1 MGCKVREVTVTSEV
15 TVTLNHISK
24 MEYLCHNQCVNMNAF
39 DPQVLAADLLEV
51 KRIYAAFFAARSPAD
66 WPRHTEPHARGWT
79 LRETIAHLDSV
90 GQAYLQAAE
99 ATLAGQPCHVPG
111 MLQRT
116 RLSAWNQREIEVRAP
131 WPITD
136 ICDSFLRT
144 LQHASNSVASLSS
157 AVLSQTTHFPFYHRP
172 ISLGELFGGL
182 VAHPGL
188 VHAAQ
193 VANGAVVVP
202 LWVQYPPELLHRQ
215 LTRFFHL
222 MSLAYWPERG
232 GNLQT
237 AVRLSAAGPGGGSW
251 TLTLAPKGSHVMEG
265 PRQQPHLRIWFR
277 NADSLCQAVTFQ
289 LSPLRALL
297 TAQAFAWGDLRLGFR
312 LAWLFNPA

>member
-1 MGCKVREVTVTSEV
+1 
-15 TVTLNHISK
+15 

-51 KRIYAAFFAARSPAD
+51 KRIYAAFFAARSSAD
-66 WPRHTEPHARGWT
+66 WPRHTESHARGWT

-99 ATLAGQPCHVPG
+99 ATLAGQPCHIPG
-111 MLQRT
+111 ILQRT
-116 RLSAWNQREIEVRAP
+116 QLSAWNQREIEVRAP
-131 WPITD
+131 QPITD

-144 LQHASNSVASLSS
+144 LQHASASVARLSS
-157 AVLSQTTHFPFYHRP
+157 AALSQTTHLPFYHRP
-172 ISLGELFGGL
+172 ISLGELFGGQ

-193 VANGAVVVP
+193 VAQGAGVAP

-232 GNLQT
+232 GNLQ
-237 AVRLSAAGPGGGSW
+237 AAMKLSAAGPGGGSW
-251 TLTLAPKGSHVMEG
+251 VLTLAPTGSQVVEE

-277 NADSLCQAVTFQ
+277 NAHGLCRAVTFQ